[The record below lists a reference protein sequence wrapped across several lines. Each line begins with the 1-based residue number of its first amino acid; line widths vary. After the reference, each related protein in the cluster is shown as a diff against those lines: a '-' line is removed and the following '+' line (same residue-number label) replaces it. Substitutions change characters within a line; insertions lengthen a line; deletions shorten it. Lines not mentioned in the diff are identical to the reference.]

1 MSYYLFDSEELASL
15 TADKKQSLAKK
26 KPEADFTE
34 FAAGVIYERL
44 KANIQRYRVYGPYW
58 WALKKVLR
66 KHGYNVGSQ
75 TDEDI
80 SAKYRGSND
89 AETIV
94 AADTFYLEMSNHV
107 LVTNNRWQ
115 LNPKRDDYVL
125 YDTDMELR
133 PSITDAIITM

>member
-1 MSYYLFDSEELASL
+1 MSYYLFESEALASL
-15 TADKKQSLAKK
+15 TAEKMRSLAKK

-44 KANIQRYRVYGPYW
+44 KTNIQRYRVYGPYW
-58 WALKKVLR
+58 WALKDVLR
-66 KHGYNVGSQ
+66 KYGYNVGSE

-80 SAKYRGSND
+80 TATYRGSND

-94 AADTFYLEMSNHV
+94 AADTFYLETSSSN

-115 LNPKRDDYVL
+115 LHPKRDDYVL
-125 YDTDMELR
+125 YDSDMELR
-133 PSITDAIITM
+133 TSITDVIITN